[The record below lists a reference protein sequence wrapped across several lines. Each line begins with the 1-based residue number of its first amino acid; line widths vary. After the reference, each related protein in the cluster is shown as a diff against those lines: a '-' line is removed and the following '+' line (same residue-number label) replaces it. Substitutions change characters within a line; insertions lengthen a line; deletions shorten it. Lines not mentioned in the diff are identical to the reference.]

1 VDAWNSLPP
10 EWRAVITVAATVVL
24 IVATAGAGAALVGA
38 SWTTFAAAGVLAAT
52 ASAVAWVAL
61 GIASGK
67 VRTAEQAWDTLA
79 GGFVAGATIFG
90 ILTTLYGVGK
100 GLLEAEARGS
110 MAGANGGV
118 PIKGRTAVIGERM
131 SRVRAFA
138 GEYGYETMPN
148 LPRSMPTAEKLAAN
162 RAWIRA
168 RMDEGYTIVDLG
180 PAPGYAN
187 YPYITSPYYR
197 MELEQILGRGYGG
210 WLPIWGAF

>member
-100 GLLEAEARGS
+100 GLLEAEARGC
-110 MAGANGGV
+110 V
-118 PIKGRTAVIGERM
+118 PTEGRTTNDVLANPDVLRAAPGRLRTPADVPELIADAQAKGW
-131 SRVRAFA
+131 RVTTLGKGGQEGA
-138 GEYGYETMPN
+138 G
-148 LPRSMPTAEKLAAN
+148 LRL
-162 RAWIRA
+162 
-168 RMDEGYTIVDLG
+168 LG
-180 PAPGYAN
+180 PDGATIRFNPFGTHHSG
-187 YPYITSPYYR
+187 PYWYVARGTPR
-197 MELEQILGRGYGG
+197 MRV
-210 WLPIWGAF
+210 WVHPWWTVSR